1 MKILCPIDFT
11 PASLNGLQ
19 YAVMLSNTLDAELHV
34 INVYNFGDLSSSA
47 SFMEKEIK
55 EKMKEKM
62 AKVLTGIAPLLQ
74 PDNLP
79 VTKIFF
85 GSPELKILEYVNDIA
100 IDFLVI
106 STEGK
111 KNLENFIFGSTS
123 KTVVEH
129 LNIPVIVVPKSIS
142 NHSIKKMVLAIDS
155 DEILNDSFLET
166 PKQLAKAFD
175 TKIDVI
181 HVVKE
186 NDNPLPFDP
195 FVMEYLKDTLGE
207 VYVEEGDNILQT
219 LNNFTEEKNYD
230 LVIMLK
236 QSHNFLHRLFFESK
250 AIKEIG
256 IAKTPL
262 LITKYDA

>member
-11 PASLNGLQ
+11 PVSLNGLQ
-19 YAVMLSNTLDAELHV
+19 YAVMLSNKLKAKLHI
-34 INVYNFGDLSSSA
+34 INVYNFGDLTGSA
-47 SFMEKEIK
+47 SFMEQEIR
-55 EKMKEKM
+55 EKLKEKM
-62 AKVLTGIAPLLQ
+62 AQVLTGIAPLIHE
-74 PDNLP
+74 DNLP
-79 VTKIFF
+79 VTNIFF
-85 GSPELKILEYVNDIA
+85 GSAELEILDYVNQNE

-129 LNIPVIVVPKSIS
+129 LKIPVIVVPKTTT
-142 NHSIKKMVLAIDS
+142 NHSINKIVLAIDS
-155 DEILNDSFLET
+155 DEILNDSFLES
-166 PKQLAKAFD
+166 PKQLAIAFD
-175 TKIDVI
+175 TKIDIVHI
-181 HVVKE
+181 VKS

-195 FVMEYLKDTLGE
+195 FVMEYLKDILGE
-207 VYVEEGDNILQT
+207 VYVEEGGNILQT
-219 LNNFTEEKNYD
+219 LNKFTEEKKYD

-256 IAKTPL
+256 IARSPL
-262 LITKYDA
+262 LITNYDA